1 MSLLRKNIISVSFLF
16 LLISL
21 ISGCNQIGTNGIKT
35 KIKGSFPALKGKQVT
50 LSEIDINKAISL
62 DTTKI
67 SEDGSFSFKFRRQGP
82 GFYLIKVDNKN
93 YITLVLDQ
101 EKRVEVFSDLPSLRK
116 NYKVEGSPDSEL
128 YRDFEMF
135 LETNRKKVDSLS
147 KSYSD
152 YQRSAGFQTKKM
164 ELDKSY
170 QEIFKFQRQYAINFL
185 ENHCGSLASLLVINR
200 RFGERK
206 VLTEK
211 DDFSYY
217 ILIDSCLSLKYPEN
231 KHLAEHKKRIEAA
244 SEVLKQSEMIEKRLA
259 IGQKVPD
266 ISLQNPAGKAVPL
279 YSLMGK
285 PVVLYFWASWDQQSR
300 KANMTL
306 KELLDKAAKIKP
318 AIYAIGLES
327 YKEPWEDAIRADGLQ
342 KWINVTDYLNIYS
355 SAKSL
360 FNIPEDLPYFI
371 LLDKGL
377 MIRYKG
383 NNFDALTSEINRFS
397 Q

>member
-1 MSLLRKNIISVSFLF
+1 MSVPRKNIIFIYFIFLF
-16 LLISL
+16 IVF
-21 ISGCNQIGTNGIKT
+21 ISGCSQNDPKGINT
-35 KIKGSFPALKGKQVT
+35 TVKGSFPAFKGKSVT
-50 LSEIDINKAISL
+50 LSEIDINKAITL
-62 DTTKI
+62 DTSEI
-67 SEDGSFSFKFRRQGP
+67 SEDGSFSFRFRRQCP

-93 YITLVLDQ
+93 YITLVLDE
-101 EKRVEVFSDLPSLRK
+101 EKRVEISSDLPNLRK
-116 NYKVEGSPDSEL
+116 EYEVKGSPDSEL

-135 LETNRKKVDSLS
+135 LEANRKKVDSLS
-147 KSYSD
+147 KSYTD

-170 QEIFKFQRQYAINFL
+170 QEIFKYQRQYAISFL

-211 DDFSYY
+211 EDLRYFM
-217 ILIDSCLSLKYPEN
+217 LIDSCLSIKYPDN
-231 KHLAEHKKRIEAA
+231 KHLVEQKKRLEMAR
-244 SEVLKQSEMIEKRLA
+244 EEQKKYEMIEKRLA

-266 ISLQNPAGKAVPL
+266 ISLQNLSGNAVPL
-279 YSLMGK
+279 YSLLGK

-300 KANMTL
+300 KANITM
-306 KELLDKAAKIKP
+306 KELINKAGKVKP
-318 AIYAIGLES
+318 AVYAIGLES
-327 YKEPWEDAIRADGLQ
+327 YKEPWEDAIRMDGLQ
-342 KWINVTDYLNIYS
+342 KWTNVTDYLNIYS

-371 LLDKGL
+371 LLDKEM
-377 MIRYKG
+377 MIRYRG
-383 NNFDALTSEINRFS
+383 NNFKALASEIDQLS